1 MGEDSRFFKI
11 FFTLFLSVFITT
23 MGAGIIGPLLP
34 IYAHELGAN
43 AFQIGLIFAA
53 FSLTRSIFVPYFG
66 RLSDIKGK
74 KPILMTGLL
83 LYFFLSI
90 LYSLS
95 NGIWHLIIL
104 RLTQGFASAMILPV
118 AQAYVGILTP
128 EAYEGRIMG
137 LFNVSL
143 YGGLSA
149 GPIVGGIVKD
159 HSGMKCSFLS
169 MGMLAFTGFL
179 FCFLLLPPKE
189 KEPKLLKGKS
199 GTIPYS
205 LLIKN
210 ITIMVLFLFRVCFTL
225 CIGIMWTF
233 LPLIASTKLGFSSTS
248 IGVLLSIHVL
258 VSGIFQTPMGYL
270 ADRFSKKKMIIT
282 GGLLGIIS
290 ILCLAKAS
298 DFWHIAII
306 NAFLGLSA
314 GISIPAV
321 MAISVIEGRKVG
333 YMGSV
338 MGLMAQAH
346 SLGMFFGPILAG
358 LLMQFISIKWTF
370 IISGFILASGTGLIY
385 LLL

>member
-1 MGEDSRFFKI
+1 MGKDYRFFKI

-34 IYAHELGAN
+34 VYAHELGAN
-43 AFQIGLIFAA
+43 PFQIGLIFAA

-83 LYFFLSI
+83 IYFFLSI

-95 NGIWHLIIL
+95 NGIWQLIIL

-128 EAYEGRIMG
+128 EAYEGRTMG

-149 GPIVGGIVKD
+149 GPIIGGIVKD
-159 HSGMKCSFLS
+159 HSGMRCSFLS
-169 MGMLAFTGFL
+169 MGILAFIGFL
-179 FCFLLLPPKE
+179 FCFLLLPSKE
-189 KEPKLLKGKS
+189 KEPKLLRKKS
-199 GTIPYS
+199 TIPYS

-210 ITIMVLFLFRVCFTL
+210 LTIMVLFLFRVCFTL

-233 LPLIASTKLGFSSTS
+233 LPLVASTKLGFSSTS
-248 IGVLLSIHVL
+248 IGILLSIHVL

-270 ADRFSKKKMIIT
+270 ADRFSKKNMIIT

-290 ILCLAKAS
+290 MLCLAKAT
-298 DFWHIAII
+298 DFWHIAVV

-321 MAISVIEGRKVG
+321 MAISVIEGRKTAS
-333 YMGSV
+333 MGSV

-358 LLMQFISIKWTF
+358 FLMQFVTLKWTF
-370 IISGFILASGTGLIY
+370 IISGFILALGTSLIF